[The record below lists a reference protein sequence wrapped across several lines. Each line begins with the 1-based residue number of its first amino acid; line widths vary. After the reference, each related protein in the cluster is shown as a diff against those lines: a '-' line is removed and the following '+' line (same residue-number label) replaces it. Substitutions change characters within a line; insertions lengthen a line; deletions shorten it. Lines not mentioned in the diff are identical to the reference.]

1 MKCATIIFALLAFA
15 TGSVA
20 AWHWYK
26 STTEQ
31 PPEMDRLDS
40 VIRDEITKLTPVEAW
55 LIRGAQRNRKAAIWT
70 AAAVVLGAVSS
81 VLGALS

>member
-1 MKCATIIFALLAFA
+1 
-15 TGSVA
+15 
-20 AWHWYK
+20 
-26 STTEQ
+26 
-31 PPEMDRLDS
+31 MDRLDS

-55 LIRGAQRNRKAAIWT
+55 LNRGAQRNRKAAIWT